1 MQSVDPAFWR
11 LLVRTVDLPATHC
24 SDMPK
29 ENNPHR
35 ANRLIRVA
43 RGIEAPDLVLSNCR
57 LLNVFTGEVECG
69 HLAIA
74 DGHIAGISQEYA
86 GPETIDCKGLLV
98 TPGLIDAH
106 VHIESSLCT
115 PLHFSRTVSA
125 RGVTTVMAD
134 PHEIANVAGMDG
146 IRYMH
151 ACSQGLNL
159 DVKFMAPS
167 CVPASHLE
175 TSGADLDAEDLRDL
189 HAEGLVWGLA
199 EMMNYPGVLSQD
211 PKCLSILQAF
221 SDARVD
227 GHAPHLSG
235 LDLNA
240 YLTTG
245 IGSDHECTNPEE
257 ALEKLAKGM
266 YILIREGTITRD
278 LDALLP
284 LVNDRNMRRFCFCTD
299 DRIPA
304 DLLGEGSVD
313 YLLRRAVGQGMAL
326 ADAFC
331 LATLNTCEWFGLTDR
346 GAIAPG
352 RRADLV
358 VWDEANNLA
367 PVCVLTKGI
376 PVLKEGQPQEQAAL
390 PAVLLPQS
398 VAHSMHGHWDHVNF
412 DVAAPGTQA
421 TVRVIGSIENQIVT
435 EHLQHTLPVQNGRV
449 QADPTADVLKISMI
463 ERHGRNGSMC
473 NAFISGFGLQ
483 RGALAGTIAHD
494 HHNLVVIGADDASM
508 HRAVQAVAGMGGGIA
523 ICNGDKVLA
532 QMPLPVA
539 GLMSE
544 APLPEVHEQYRELQ
558 QASAD
563 LGGQMH
569 DPLMALSF
577 MGLEVVPS
585 LKITD
590 QGLVDVDAFEFI
602 PVVV

>member
-1 MQSVDPAFWR
+1 
-11 LLVRTVDLPATHC
+11 
-24 SDMPK
+24 MP
-29 ENNPHR
+29 EDNYPQR

-57 LLNVFTGEVECG
+57 LLNVFTGEIESG
-69 HLAIA
+69 NLAIA
-74 DGHIAGISQEYA
+74 DGHIAGISPEYA

-115 PLHFSRTVSA
+115 PLHFSQTVSA

-134 PHEIANVAGMDG
+134 PHEIANVAGVEG

-151 ACSQGLNL
+151 ACSQDLNL
-159 DVKFMAPS
+159 EVKFMAPS

-175 TSGADLDAEDLRDL
+175 TSGADLDAEDLKDL

-199 EMMNYPGVLSQD
+199 EMMNYPGVVSQD
-211 PKCLSILQAF
+211 PKCLAILQAF
-221 SDARVD
+221 REARVD
-227 GHAPHLSG
+227 GHAPQLSG

-245 IGSDHECTNPEE
+245 IGSDHECTNPQE
-257 ALEKLAKGM
+257 ASEKLAKGM

-284 LVNDRNMRRFCFCTD
+284 LVTTRNLRRFCFCTD

-313 YLLRRAVGQGMAL
+313 YLIRRAVSQGMSL

-331 LATLNTCEWFGLTDR
+331 LATLNTSEWFGLADR

-358 VWDEANNLA
+358 VWDEANNLV
-367 PVCVLTKGI
+367 PVYVLTKGI
-376 PVLKEGQPQEQAAL
+376 PVLQEGRIQEPAAL
-390 PAVLLPQS
+390 PAVLLPKS
-398 VAHSMHGHWDHVNF
+398 VANSMHGQWEHVNF
-412 DVAAPGTQA
+412 DVAAPGTEA

-435 EHLQHTLPVQNGRV
+435 EHRQHTLPVRNGLV
-449 QADPTADVLKISMI
+449 QADPNADVLKISMI
-463 ERHGRNGSMC
+463 ERHGRNGSMS

-508 HRAVQAVAGMGGGIA
+508 HRAVQAVADMGGGIA
-523 ICNGDKVLA
+523 ICNGDEMLA

-544 APLPEVHEQYRELQ
+544 APLQEVDEQYRELQ
-558 QASAD
+558 QASAN
-563 LGGQMH
+563 LGGKMH